1 MEEPTEGLEEV
12 VVVTQA
18 PVIKVVVVVDIPEEE
33 VPTVS
38 VEGAVALITD
48 QIFQLMLLELEI
60 QMELLL

>member
-1 MEEPTEGLEEV
+1 MEGPTEGLEEV

-18 PVIKVVVVVDIPEEE
+18 PMIKVVVVVDIPEEE

-48 QIFQLMLLELEI
+48 QIFQLILLGLEI
-60 QMELLL
+60 QMELLS